1 MNSDSVY
8 ITVRACNKSSTLLL
22 IILSKEFIM
31 RARVGLIVFMVLAVA
46 GIATAVDQPM
56 INDL

>member
-1 MNSDSVY
+1 
-8 ITVRACNKSSTLLL
+8 
-22 IILSKEFIM
+22 M

-56 INDL
+56 INYVSQRQNSYLSLA